1 VEHTPAQ
8 AGEGSAGDE
17 PAVGEDSERSER
29 SEPTMLQIGHVARAH
44 GLRGEVVVVLVTD
57 RLERL
62 APGSV
67 LESDGRS
74 LRVTASR
81 PHQRNHIVS
90 FDGVSDRA
98 AAEALRGA
106 TLRAPAI
113 DDPDELWV
121 HELIGAPVVT
131 VDGNGV
137 GLVDAVEAN
146 PASDVLV
153 LDTGA
158 LVPVAFVVE
167 QRDDRTVVIDP
178 PEGLFDL

>member
-1 VEHTPAQ
+1 MELTPEP
-8 AGEGSAGDE
+8 AGEESSELATPKPTVLE
-17 PAVGEDSERSER
+17 VGRVSR
-29 SEPTMLQIGHVARAH
+29 PH

-57 RLERL
+57 RVERV

-67 LESDGRS
+67 LDVDGGS
-74 LRVTASR
+74 LRVVASR

-90 FDGVSDRA
+90 FDGISDRG

-113 DDPDELWV
+113 EDATQLWV

-131 VDGNGV
+131 VDGVVVGV
-137 GLVDAVEAN
+137 IETIEAN
-146 PASDVLV
+146 PASDMLV
-153 LDTGA
+153 LDNGA
-158 LVPVAFVVE
+158 LVPAAFVVE
-167 QRDDRTVVIDP
+167 QRDDTTVVIDP

>member
-1 VEHTPAQ
+1 VEPTPAQ
-8 AGEGSAGDE
+8 AGEGSA
-17 PAVGEDSERSER
+17 SN
-29 SEPTMLQIGHVARAH
+29 EPTKLQIGRVSRAH
-44 GLRGEVVVVLVTD
+44 GLHGEVVVVLVTD

-67 LESDGRS
+67 LDAEGRS
-74 LRVTASR
+74 LRVTGSR

-90 FDGVSDRA
+90 FDGVCDRN
-98 AAEALRGA
+98 AAEALQGVS
-106 TLRAPAI
+106 LRAPAI

-121 HELIGAPVVT
+121 HRLIGAPVIT
-131 VDGNGV
+131 VDGADVGV
-137 GLVDAVEAN
+137 VDAVEAN

-153 LDTGA
+153 LDNGA
-158 LVPVAFVVE
+158 LVPAAFVVE